1 VSVDTAALRRALIP
15 LARLR
20 VTLSYAQMAEALG
33 LAPPHSIRRAAL
45 ALEALM
51 ADDAAARLPFL
62 AALVVSPRRGGLP
75 APGFFEHSE
84 ALGRMPPGADPAAF
98 HAAELARLHAA
109 YPPG

>member
-1 VSVDTAALRRALIP
+1 MSVDLPTLRRALVP

-20 VTLSYAQMAEALG
+20 VTLSYAQLAAALG
-33 LAPPHSIRRAAL
+33 LEPPHTIRLAAL

-51 ADDAAARLPFL
+51 AEDAAARLPML

-75 APGFFEHSE
+75 APGFFERAQ
-84 ALGRMPPGADPAAF
+84 ALGRMASDADPAAF
-98 HAAELARLHAA
+98 HAAELAALHRW